1 MDAQQINILQK
12 NKTKET
18 IHFCY
23 TGYQT
28 KFKIQ
33 STFFCK

>member
-12 NKTKET
+12 NQRNDP
-18 IHFCY
+18 FCY
-23 TGYQT
+23 TGYQI